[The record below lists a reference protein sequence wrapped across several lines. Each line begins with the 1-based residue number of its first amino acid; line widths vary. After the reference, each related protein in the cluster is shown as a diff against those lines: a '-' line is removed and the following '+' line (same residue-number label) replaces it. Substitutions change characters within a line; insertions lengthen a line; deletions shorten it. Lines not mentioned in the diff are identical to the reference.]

1 MLLTRRQPEL
11 RWQLEVTDFPPPRP
25 ARGGASV
32 GGPPWHSPPASRCDL
47 QSEPGPATMTAT
59 AGAGPPTARTR
70 PVRPSPRALTGRLPG
85 MEVTV
90 TETRRR
96 ARRDTAGPRPPCPG
110 PACLDLPQSL
120 SPDGDSGWQCSV
132 PGRGW
137 PVTPWAPAAAWGLHN
152 HFIDLIMIWNVGT
165 SSTSTLRYLSLH

>member
-1 MLLTRRQPEL
+1 
-11 RWQLEVTDFPPPRP
+11 
-25 ARGGASV
+25 
-32 GGPPWHSPPASRCDL
+32 
-47 QSEPGPATMTAT
+47 MTAT

-96 ARRDTAGPRPPCPG
+96 ARAGVTR
-110 PACLDLPQSL
+110 
-120 SPDGDSGWQCSV
+120 
-132 PGRGW
+132 PGRGRRAPARPAWTCHSHCHLTVTQAGSAQCQGW